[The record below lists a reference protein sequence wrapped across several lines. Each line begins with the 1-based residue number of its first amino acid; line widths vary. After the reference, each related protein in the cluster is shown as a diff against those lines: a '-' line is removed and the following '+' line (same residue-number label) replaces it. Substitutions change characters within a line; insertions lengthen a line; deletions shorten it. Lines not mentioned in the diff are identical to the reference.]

1 MRYRHKLSTP
11 IGAQHFLSSFN
22 KKNYFYLYKNYH
34 CSCLFN
40 KKRRKGYGER

>member
-22 KKNYFYLYKNYH
+22 KKKPIFIYIKTTTVIVYSIKER
-34 CSCLFN
+34 
-40 KKRRKGYGER
+40 KKS